1 MGEGS
6 SDSHIMVHVN
16 LREGFT
22 IAVSEAKP
30 IAQVARR
37 SVLGSNA
44 LSALIP
50 ILEGIVGWQR
60 PAIRDFFESYGFSIQ
75 EWESVR
81 TDWLTLS
88 PAR

>member
-1 MGEGS
+1 
-6 SDSHIMVHVN
+6 MVHVN